1 MANSKKFNTTG
12 LCIPSLHYMVNISD
26 KIDQI
31 IEVYIENGE
40 YFTMNC
46 ARQFGKTTTLEQ
58 LYQRLKKNYLV
69 LDISFESADDCFVS
83 LYTLAQGITN
93 KIAAALDDSGVSE
106 QLLQLWMEPVS
117 RDLPL
122 DSLNTKITNFCRS
135 CGKEVILMIDEVDKN
150 SDNQIFLSFL
160 GLLREKYLKQKSG
173 KGCTFKSVILAG
185 VYDIKNLKIKLHPD
199 KESKYNSP
207 WNIAADFD
215 VDLSFSAKGIANM
228 LADYE
233 QDHHTGMNVSQ
244 IADLIYEYT
253 NGYPYLVSYICKK
266 TDETIAGS
274 TRFPDQAA
282 AWTRE
287 GILESIKL
295 LIKGPNTL
303 YDDMI
308 KHVMEYS
315 ELYDMLNHILFEGQ
329 EYPYYEYDEP
339 VSIGKMFGFIKNRD
353 GLVAVANRV
362 FETQLYH
369 YFLSESL
376 KKNDRQREA
385 LPEKNQ
391 FIQNGQLNME
401 SAAAHP
407 IHNEKCYG

>member
-233 QDHHTGMNVSQ
+233 QDHHTSMNVSQ

-339 VSIGKMFGFIKNRD
+339 VSIGKMFGFITNRD

-401 SAAAHP
+401 SAAAP
-407 IHNEKCYG
+407 PYP